1 MHPTS
6 LFGRL
11 FAGAFAAVK
20 AFRPDRPI
28 HPKGVLLAGT
38 LRIDGGAGSGRAG
51 SGIGLLDSGGT
62 VPVRARLSRSLGFGP
77 SWPDIIGLA
86 VRLETHDGDADLLLA
101 STGWRVPGRWA
112 LTMHR
117 TAGAARL
124 TSLMP
129 YRGNHGAVILGARTT
144 GPDPGSPGRFRP
156 DTLWDLELF
165 WATPRGNWERC
176 GSLHL
181 APVLDDAGQV
191 QDTPLRFDPLVNV
204 LPGAGTYGW
213 TRRLR
218 EHSYRLAR
226 T

>member
-11 FAGAFAAVK
+11 FAGAFAAIK
-20 AFRPDRPI
+20 AVRPNRPI
-28 HPKGVLLAGT
+28 HPKGVLLAGSLT
-38 LRIDGGAGSGRAG
+38 IDGGAGSGIA
-51 SGIGLLDSGGT
+51 LLDSPGT
-62 VPVRARLSRSLGFGP
+62 VPARARLSRSLGFGP
-77 SWPDIIGLA
+77 SWPDVIGLA
-86 VRLETHDGDADLLLA
+86 VRLETDDGVADLLLA

-129 YRGNHGAVILGARTT
+129 YRGASGAVILGARTV
-144 GPDPGSPGRFRP
+144 GRDPGAPGRFRP
-156 DTLWDLELF
+156 DARWDLELF
-165 WATPRGNWERC
+165 WASPRGDWTRC
-176 GSLHL
+176 GSLRL
-181 APVLDDAGQV
+181 APVLDEAGRV
-191 QDTPLRFDPLVNV
+191 QDTPLRFDPLLNV
-204 LPGAGTYGW
+204 LPGARTYGW

-226 T
+226 R